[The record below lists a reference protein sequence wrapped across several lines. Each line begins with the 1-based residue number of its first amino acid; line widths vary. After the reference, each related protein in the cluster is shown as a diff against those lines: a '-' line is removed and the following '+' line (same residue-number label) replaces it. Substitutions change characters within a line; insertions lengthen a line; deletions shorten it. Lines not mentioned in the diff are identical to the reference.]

1 MVIISCS
8 PYNADTVSD
17 GVISCIR
24 IEIGKVLYHF
34 GQYKQSAMLFASSR
48 EILVLLLNDNNYDD
62 DGSYLNAILHE
73 VIAYGDNN
81 AKEEEA
87 SSPSNNKNTI
97 SYYEEVIN
105 MGSMLL
111 GTLHVDNAIVNQ
123 NVGDLYSDLDYFKEA
138 VPYFK
143 VALKAHLSS
152 SSSSF
157 NNNNKISPEMS
168 SLLFKIGRV

>member
-1 MVIISCS
+1 MIIISCS

-17 GVISCIR
+17 DVISCIR

-34 GQYKQSAMLFASSR
+34 GQCKQSAMLFASSR

-62 DGSYLNAILHE
+62 DGSYLNAILHG

-87 SSPSNNKNTI
+87 TSPSNNKNII
-97 SYYEEVIN
+97 SYYKEVIN

-111 GTLHVDNAIVNQ
+111 GTLHIDNAIVNQ
-123 NVGDLYSDLDYFKEA
+123 NVGSLSRAYYCMG
-138 VPYFK
+138 
-143 VALKAHLSS
+143 HLELENHTWQRLWPLRLTRC
-152 SSSSF
+152 SF
-157 NNNNKISPEMS
+157 PCHRLTLCPNGR
-168 SLLFKIGRV
+168 GRVNG